1 MLQLGAHRRSR
12 SFTKRAASAKTSP
25 PRPAPQPDI
34 MTPTSVRPM
43 RRCMTYSSA
52 GSWSRVTQW
61 MHSTGHVS
69 MDSCA
74 PRARFRVGHKTPT
87 SVRRMRRCM
96 TYSSAGSWSGRHPVD
111 APDRARV
118 NGLLRSK
125 RSGLGLGTL
134 PRTWPG
140 GAPAVRE
147 SRAALSWCPAS
158 PHFRFR
164 VWAFSTHVTPP
175 ASHGRGAGRPHLD
188 LGLRVHPLRKHAA
201 APVLGLHPEGRRR
214 APDALLAADA
224 ADLVHKHGA
233 ALGRVGR
240 PPEHVA
246 DQPLAQR
253 LACPGR
259 SASRLFALQRRV
271 RGVTRA

>member
-1 MLQLGAHRRSR
+1 
-12 SFTKRAASAKTSP
+12 
-25 PRPAPQPDI
+25 

-201 APVLGLHPEGRRR
+201 APVLGLHPV
-214 APDALLAADA
+214 ADA
-224 ADLVHKHGA
+224 HQTHCL
-233 ALGRVGR
+233 
-240 PPEHVA
+240 
-246 DQPLAQR
+246 QPMQLTSSTNTAR
-253 LACPGR
+253 R
-259 SASRLFALQRRV
+259 SAGSAARPSMWPTSHLLSGSPAQGGALHACSLC
-271 RGVTRA
+271 RGGSEE